1 MPVRVRKLQFVALR
15 LAEKRADGF
24 RRVRKTRIVFIH
36 LHLGDDRD
44 RFLFPARRQAVVER
58 LLDQVAD
65 PALGIRHAVCQRGQ
79 RQSFPLV
86 GDFGA
91 AQIQPHLRAIAVGE
105 HDVIVRSQHFEHRLS
120 HRFDRLRLML
130 NRLAGVVF
138 DNAVAADGDDH
149 KLFHFVSFRRC
160 VLVPSSRPSPT
171 GRGGLTEVSS
181 TCFTT
186 NIPPIIR

>member
-1 MPVRVRKLQFVALR
+1 MRKLQIVALR
-15 LAEKRADGF
+15 LAEESADGF
-24 RRVRKTRIVFIH
+24 RRVHKTGIIFIH
-36 LHLGDDRD
+36 LHLGDDRN

-65 PALGIRHAVCQRGQ
+65 AALGIRHAVCQRGQ
-79 RQSFPLV
+79 RQPFPLV
-86 GDFGA
+86 GDLGA
-91 AQIQPHLRAIAVGE
+91 AQIQPHLRAVAVGE
-105 HDVIVRSQHFEHRLS
+105 HDVIVRGQHFEHRLS

-138 DNAVAADGDDH
+138 DNAVAADGNDH

-160 VLVPSSRPSPT
+160 VLAPSPWPSPT
-171 GRGGLTEVSS
+171 GRGGLTEISR